1 MLESM
6 FVKRRFD
13 VKNILS
19 KRIEGPIVRVL
30 YRKEYLERKRL
41 NSEVFGWMTNTVEEV
56 LSDTSA
62 N

>member
-1 MLESM
+1 M
-6 FVKRRFD
+6 
-13 VKNILS
+13 KNILS